1 MALVEALDLFCGAG
15 GLSLGLGAAGI
26 SVVAGVERDEDAAAT
41 WANEH
46 PGALVHQGDV
56 DQVDWRRFDGVALV
70 VGGPPCQPWSIGGL
84 RQGEGDLRDGWP
96 AFIGAVRC
104 LRPRAFLAEN
114 VAGLTEGVMRT
125 RWVRLVGDLVDL
137 GYNVS
142 AQVVNAADYGVPQKR
157 RRCIVVGFRDRG
169 TFVFPGATHGPGRRQ
184 AWKTAGSVVGPEPW
198 GEPNRAIV
206 TYAARPDIR
215 RGPYAG
221 HVFNG
226 GGRPIDIHVPAPTL
240 LASMGGNKTPWLDT
254 EGIVPHYHAH
264 LLAGGEPGAGSTAYH
279 GRGSCPSP
287 DVPARYEVRRQAVKS
302 LPPDR
307 QRRAALSGR
316 SHGTGSAAPN
326 GRSGGR
332 GARGIGPRRRG
343 CRQWA
348 SPTTSRSLTRRPV
361 RRIARR

>member
-1 MALVEALDLFCGAG
+1 VPAVE
-15 GLSLGLGAAGI
+15 
-26 SVVAGVERDEDAAAT
+26 
-41 WANEH
+41 H
-46 PGALVHQGDV
+46 
-56 DQVDWRRFDGVALV
+56 WRPSPR
-70 VGGPPCQPWSIGGL
+70 
-84 RQGEGDLRDGWP
+84 EGDLRDGWP

-221 HVFNG
+221 TCSMAVDAPSIFTCPPPRSWLPWAG
-226 GGRPIDIHVPAPTL
+226 TKRP
-240 LASMGGNKTPWLDT
+240 
-254 EGIVPHYHAH
+254 
-264 LLAGGEPGAGSTAYH
+264 GSTPKA
-279 GRGSCPSP
+279 
-287 DVPARYEVRRQAVKS
+287 
-302 LPPDR
+302 
-307 QRRAALSGR
+307 
-316 SHGTGSAAPN
+316 
-326 GRSGGR
+326 
-332 GARGIGPRRRG
+332 
-343 CRQWA
+343 
-348 SPTTSRSLTRRPV
+348 
-361 RRIARR
+361 